1 MRRARLIIA
10 ALCIVAG
17 LGLVGLDL
25 WIGHVT
31 APSQRVQSLARV
43 ALPGGELAIVVLP
56 AQVGRDG
63 EIALWW
69 AGRDAPRVETLVRMV
84 GAPAQPTPMPEP
96 QPGEVST

>member
-1 MRRARLIIA
+1 MRRSRLIIA
-10 ALCIVAG
+10 ALCIVIG
-17 LGLVGLDL
+17 LGLVGVPL
-25 WIGHVT
+25 WINHVT
-31 APSQRVQSLARV
+31 APGQRVQSLAR
-43 ALPGGELAIVVLP
+43 LPLLGGELAIVVLP
-56 AQVGRDG
+56 AGVGHDG